1 MHDPKFE
8 KAVQRKMEELEF
20 VPSESVWENIE
31 MAVTPRVRR
40 RAVALYWWFLVPGLL
55 LLGGGTILYKSFGS
69 RVAVNTRVGVQPQ
82 PAQGAGGAANQ
93 AGGSA
98 SQAGGAG
105 VAANQAGGATNLSR
119 ATASNAGG
127 GVTRRGSRVPVGS
140 METGGATG
148 SGRPTGTGGA
158 TGTSAVKEREG
169 SIDGSGAKPNG
180 GLTAAG
186 NTTVSGGAGVA
197 EGRQHYNYRPGLIS
211 CYASSLGIRGPR
223 LPAGVNKTAVGGI
236 KKPDRSWQA
245 GFTGGIGFSSFNES
259 LLDRISVVS
268 TASTFNALAP
278 TSANRNASNYGASK
292 DYVSNIQPDLSFY
305 AGVFAQKPLSSRWS
319 VSVGLNMHYYS
330 SRIRVGQQVNYYVPS
345 TSSLISVPAAL
356 SAIQPYPSYS
366 TGDDQAFI
374 NRYYYLEVPA
384 SVEWRINR
392 SRVLPLFWRG
402 GVVLSEL
409 MGSNALYYNNQSG
422 VYLKDNGVINHTQ
435 LSFSSG
441 LMAALPFRNIRIQ
454 AGPEFQYGV
463 TNLLKTASGSGHLFY
478 GGMRLAFMR

>member
-8 KAVQRKMEELEF
+8 KAVERKMEELEF

-55 LLGGGTILYKSFGS
+55 LLGAGTLLYKSFGP

-82 PAQGAGGAANQ
+82 PAGGPGGAAGRVG
-93 AGGSA
+93 AAA
-98 SQAGGAG
+98 SQ
-105 VAANQAGGATNLSR
+105 VGGATNLGG
-119 ATASNAGG
+119 AAASNAGG
-127 GVTRRGSRVPVGS
+127 GVTRRESRGAAGS
-140 METGGATG
+140 METGR
-148 SGRPTGTGGA
+148 S
-158 TGTSAVKEREG
+158 TGTSEVTKSGGEAASGGKTARGGETVTSG
-169 SIDGSGAKPNG
+169 STN
-180 GLTAAG
+180 AG
-186 NTTVSGGAGVA
+186 NTTVSGGAAVG
-197 EGRQHYNYRPGLIS
+197 EGRQQYNYRPGLIS
-211 CYASSLGIRGPR
+211 CSVASLGIQGPR
-223 LPAGVNKTAVGGI
+223 LPAGATKTAVGGI

-259 LLDRISVVS
+259 ILDRISVVS
-268 TASTFNALAP
+268 TANTLSALAP
-278 TSANRNASNYGASK
+278 SSVNRNVSNYGASK
-292 DYVSNIQPDLSFY
+292 NYISNIQPDLSFY

-330 SRIRVGQQVNYYVPS
+330 SRIRVGQQVNYYVPA
-345 TSSLISVPAAL
+345 TSSLILVPAAL

-409 MGSNALYYNNQSG
+409 MGSNALYYNDQSG
-422 VYLKDNGVINHTQ
+422 VYLKDNGVIHHTQ

-463 TNLLKTASGSGHLFY
+463 TNLLKTSSGSGHLFY
-478 GGMRLAFMR
+478 GGMRLAVMR

>member
-1 MHDPKFE
+1 
-8 KAVQRKMEELEF
+8 LN
-20 VPSESVWENIE
+20 S
-31 MAVTPRVRR
+31 
-40 RAVALYWWFLVPGLL
+40 
-55 LLGGGTILYKSFGS
+55 
-69 RVAVNTRVGVQPQ
+69 
-82 PAQGAGGAANQ
+82 AGGWA
-93 AGGSA
+93 AGGRSFNA
-98 SQAGGAG
+98 SEGA
-105 VAANQAGGATNLSR
+105 
-119 ATASNAGG
+119 
-127 GVTRRGSRVPVGS
+127 TRRGSRGPVGS
-140 METGGATG
+140 METGTPVGSGGETGASGETRASRETGASGATE
-148 SGRPTGTGGA
+148 SGVGE
-158 TGTSAVKEREG
+158 S
-169 SIDGSGAKPNG
+169 
-180 GLTAAG
+180 
-186 NTTVSGGAGVA
+186 
-197 EGRQHYNYRPGLIS
+197 RQPYNYRPGLIS

-259 LLDRISVVS
+259 LLNRISVVS

-278 TSANRNASNYGASK
+278 TSANRNVSNYGASK
-292 DYVSNIQPDLSFY
+292 DYISNIQPDLSFY

-366 TGDDQAFI
+366 AGNDQAFI

-402 GVVLSEL
+402 GVLLSEL

-441 LMAALPFRNIRIQ
+441 LMAALPLRNIRIQ

>member
-1 MHDPKFE
+1 LTG
-8 KAVQRKMEELEF
+8 A
-20 VPSESVWENIE
+20 
-31 MAVTPRVRR
+31 
-40 RAVALYWWFLVPGLL
+40 
-55 LLGGGTILYKSFGS
+55 S
-69 RVAVNTRVGVQPQ
+69 RLT
-82 PAQGAGGAANQ
+82 GA
-93 AGGSA
+93 S
-98 SQAGGAG
+98 
-105 VAANQAGGATNLSR
+105 
-119 ATASNAGG
+119 
-127 GVTRRGSRVPVGS
+127 GVTERGVGESRQPY
-140 METGGATG
+140 
-148 SGRPTGTGGA
+148 
-158 TGTSAVKEREG
+158 
-169 SIDGSGAKPNG
+169 
-180 GLTAAG
+180 
-186 NTTVSGGAGVA
+186 
-197 EGRQHYNYRPGLIS
+197 HYRPGLIS

-223 LPAGVNKTAVGGI
+223 LPAGGNNTAVGGI

-268 TASTFNALAP
+268 TTSTFNALAP
-278 TSANRNASNYGASK
+278 TSANRNAGNNGASK
-292 DYVSNIQPDLSFY
+292 DYISNIQPDLSIY

-330 SRIRVGQQVNYYVPS
+330 SRIRVGQQVNYYVPA

-441 LMAALPFRNIRIQ
+441 LMAALPFRKIRIQ

>member
-1 MHDPKFE
+1 
-8 KAVQRKMEELEF
+8 
-20 VPSESVWENIE
+20 
-31 MAVTPRVRR
+31 
-40 RAVALYWWFLVPGLL
+40 
-55 LLGGGTILYKSFGS
+55 
-69 RVAVNTRVGVQPQ
+69 
-82 PAQGAGGAANQ
+82 
-93 AGGSA
+93 
-98 SQAGGAG
+98 
-105 VAANQAGGATNLSR
+105 
-119 ATASNAGG
+119 
-127 GVTRRGSRVPVGS
+127 
-140 METGGATG
+140 METGGSTG
-148 SGRPTGTGGA
+148 TGGVTGTGGA
-158 TGTSAVKEREG
+158 TGASGLTETSGVA
-169 SIDGSGAKPNG
+169 GSG
-180 GLTAAG
+180 
-186 NTTVSGGAGVA
+186 VVES
-197 EGRQHYNYRPGLIS
+197 RQRYNYRPGLIS
-211 CYASSLGIRGPR
+211 CYVASLGIKGPR
-223 LPAGVNKTAVGGI
+223 LPARAGNTAVGGI
-236 KKPDRSWQA
+236 EKPDRSWQA

-268 TASTFNALAP
+268 TASTFNTLAT
-278 TSANRNASNYGASK
+278 TSANRNVSNYGAGK
-292 DYVSNIQPDLSFY
+292 DYISNIQPDLSFY

-330 SRIRVGQQVNYYVPS
+330 SRIRVGQQVNYYVPA

-402 GVVLSEL
+402 GLVLSEL

-441 LMAALPFRNIRIQ
+441 LMAALPFRKIRIQ
-454 AGPEFQYGV
+454 AGPEFQYGI